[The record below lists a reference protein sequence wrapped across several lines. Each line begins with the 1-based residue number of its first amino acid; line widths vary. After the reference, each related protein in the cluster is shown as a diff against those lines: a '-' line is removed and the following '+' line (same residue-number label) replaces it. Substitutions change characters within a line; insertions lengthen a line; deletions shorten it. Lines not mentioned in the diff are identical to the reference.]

1 MNTSTPITDKQLSEV
16 FEQAFDL
23 GYRAHALGA
32 SYPANCIQSSVFFA
46 SDLVQAVSVDNS
58 HARGV
63 WEDGYDLAKKH
74 ANEAA
79 TGRLAACADHARRY
93 KKHLTL
99 TNSEQA
105 NDSTRRH

>member
-1 MNTSTPITDKQLSEV
+1 VSTSIPITDKQLSEV
-16 FEQAFDL
+16 FERAFDL
-23 GYRAHALGA
+23 GYRAHAANISPTECSA
-32 SYPANCIQSSVFFA
+32 SVAFFN
-46 SDLVQAVSVDNS
+46 SELVQAVSADNS

-63 WEDGYDLAKKH
+63 WWNGYDLAKKH

-93 KKHLTL
+93 LTL